1 MLKNKTAKQVKNVRG
16 SRFAILWRAVILVF
30 VFALGAGS
38 SGTYYFFK
46 IREIKKYFPPTP
58 EFASVIGE
66 VISVSPEAIAIKII
80 NIPDNPFEELPKE
93 RRVLVSEN
101 TPIVSLSNRSGPD
114 FDKEMAEYARQQTF
128 IQCSALGSFAPTVK
142 ISDKPLP
149 APSPYFE
156 ESLETSDI
164 KPGDRI
170 LIDAGGGIKYKEEFS
185 AVRIVV
191 QP

>member
-1 MLKNKTAKQVKNVRG
+1 MLKNKAEKQVRNVRG
-16 SRFAILWRAVILVF
+16 SRFATLYRVAALAFAF
-30 VFALGAGS
+30 VLGAGL

-46 IREIKKYFPPTP
+46 IKEIKKYFPPTP

-66 VISVSPEAIAIKII
+66 VISVSPEAITIKAI
-80 NIPDNPFEELPKE
+80 NIPGNPFEELPKE

-101 TPIVSLSNRSGPD
+101 TPIVSLSNRSGAD
-114 FDKEMAEYARQQTF
+114 FEKEMAEYARQQTF
-128 IQCSALGSFAPTVK
+128 IQCSGLGSFAPTVK
-142 ISDKPLP
+142 VSDKPLP

-156 ESLETSDI
+156 ERLGTSDL

-170 LIDAGGGIKYKEEFS
+170 LIDARGGIKYKEEFS
-185 AVRIVV
+185 VIRIVV